1 MHDEFARIE
10 WLKTRFELHGID
22 ERILVDIGDD
32 AAVIDLGK
40 PPTIVTVDTQV
51 EDVHFRRDFISC
63 RELGY
68 RAFVAAVSDVWAMGG
83 LPSAALVALTLPAR
97 LSDHEFQE
105 LVEGLAEAAE
115 STGARIVGGNL
126 SGGELLT
133 VTTSVFGAPVHEPV
147 ARKGAKPGDLVYVTG
162 TLGAAAVGLALLET
176 DGLDPEQTNRFVE
189 RWKRPPLN
197 GRAATG
203 IAKIASASVDVS
215 DGCMQD
221 LEHLCRA
228 SSVGA
233 TLRADSIPT
242 EQGHGSV
249 CEALGLDPVLTALT
263 GGEDYELIF
272 TAPASDGAASLGTTI
287 GEITAETGVRVV
299 DTNGALIDV
308 RDSGFR
314 HFS

>member
-10 WLKTRFELHGID
+10 WLRARFELHGAD
-22 ERILVDIGDD
+22 ERLLVGIGDD

-40 PPTIVTVDTQV
+40 PPVIVTVDTQV
-51 EDVHFRRDFISC
+51 EDVHFRRDLISC

-83 LPSAALVALTLPAR
+83 LPSAALIALTLPAR
-97 LSDHEFQE
+97 LSDHEFRE
-105 LVEGLAEAAE
+105 LIEGLAEAAE
-115 STGARIVGGNL
+115 STRARIVGGNL

-147 ARKGAKPGDLVYVTG
+147 ARKGAEPGHLVYVTG
-162 TLGAAAVGLALLET
+162 TLGAAAVGLALLEA
-176 DGLDPEQTNRFVE
+176 DGLDPEQTNHFVE

-197 GRAATG
+197 DRAATG
-203 IAKIASASVDVS
+203 LAKIASAAVDVS
-215 DGCMQD
+215 DGCLQD
-221 LEHLCRA
+221 LGHLCKA
-228 SSVGA
+228 SLVGA

-242 EQGHGSV
+242 ENSHDSV
-249 CEALGLDPVLTALT
+249 CEALGLDPLLTALA

-272 TAPASDGAASLGTTI
+272 TAPASNEAASLGTTI

-299 DTNGALIDV
+299 DTHGALVDV
-308 RDSGFR
+308 QRKGFR

>member
-10 WLKTRFELHGID
+10 WLRTRFELHGAD
-22 ERILVDIGDD
+22 ERVLVGIGDD
-32 AAVIDLGK
+32 AAVVDLGK
-40 PPTIVTVDTQV
+40 SPAIVTVDTQV
-51 EDVHFRRDFISC
+51 EDVHFRRDLISC

-83 LPSAALVALTLPAR
+83 LPSAALVALTLPAG
-97 LSDHEFQE
+97 LSDHEFRE
-105 LVEGLAEAAE
+105 LIEGLAEAAE
-115 STGARIVGGNL
+115 STRARIVGGNL

-147 ARKGAKPGDLVYVTG
+147 ARKGAEPGHLVYVTG
-162 TLGAAAVGLALLET
+162 TLGAAAVGLALLEADELT
-176 DGLDPEQTNRFVE
+176 ERTNRFVE
-189 RWKRPPLN
+189 RWKQPPLN
-197 GRAATG
+197 DRAATG

-233 TLRADSIPT
+233 ALRADSIPT
-242 EQGHGSV
+242 EKGHDSV
-249 CEALGLDPVLTALT
+249 CEALGLDPLLTALT

-272 TAPASDGAASLGTTI
+272 TAPASDEAASLGTAI
-287 GEITAETGVRVV
+287 GEITEETGVRVV
-299 DTNGALIDV
+299 DTDGALVDV
-308 RDSGFR
+308 QRKGFR